1 MTISSNRV
9 NVTLADAKPMVKALI
24 ASGIP
29 TNLLSSPGVGKSD
42 LIKGI
47 AKELNLKLIDVRLST
62 CDPCDL
68 VGVPNIQNGR
78 SVWSPNTAFPLQG
91 MDEVPEGYEGFLLF
105 LDEITNAPMAVQAA
119 A

>member
-1 MTISSNRV
+1 MSISSNRV

-24 ASGIP
+24 SSGIP
-29 TNLLSSPGVGKSD
+29 TNLLSSPGLGKSD
-42 LIKGI
+42 LIKAI
-47 AKELNLKLIDVRLST
+47 AKELNLKLIDIRLST

>member
-29 TNLLSSPGVGKSD
+29 TNLLSSPGLGKSD
-42 LIKGI
+42 LIKAI
-47 AKELNLKLIDVRLST
+47 AKDLNLKLIDVRLST
-62 CDPCDL
+62 CDPTDL
-68 VGVPNIQNGR
+68 TGLPNIQNGR
-78 SVWSPNTAFPLQG
+78 SVWSPNSVFPLQG
-91 MDEVPEGYEGFLLF
+91 MDELPDGYDGFLLF